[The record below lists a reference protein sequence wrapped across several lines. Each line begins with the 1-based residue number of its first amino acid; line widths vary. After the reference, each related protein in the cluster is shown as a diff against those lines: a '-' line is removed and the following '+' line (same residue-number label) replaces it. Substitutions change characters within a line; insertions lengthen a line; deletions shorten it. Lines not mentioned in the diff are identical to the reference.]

1 VNHTNLETLF
11 NPKTVCVIGASQ
23 KRNKVGSQ
31 VLVNLIT
38 ASFTGKIYP
47 INPKHDMLF
56 GLKTYKSIK
65 DIVESIDLA
74 VVTIPNS
81 QVPSVIEE
89 CVEENVKF
97 AVIITAGFGEMEAYD
112 PGGVTLRTELLQ
124 ILKRGSLRVVGPN
137 CMGLVSTS
145 SNLLALM
152 GFGIPPARKKINASI
167 VSQSGTWGI
176 TTIRAGTVQGLGF
189 SKFVSSGNEL
199 DLKFEDYLEYFG
211 ADPDTQIILGF
222 IEGLRQGKRFI
233 KVVKEIDKPI
243 LLIKGGKTQSGKVT
257 AKSHTGSLAGSH
269 QLYEAIFKQYGI
281 IEVNNMNELV
291 DFGRAF
297 ARCLSY
303 DPPKF
308 PKGNRVGLFSG
319 GGGFCVL
326 MADNVELEGLTLA
339 QLSPETIEQLNKIL
353 PPYWSHRNPVDLVAS
368 WDFKSYTKVLKIL
381 LKDPN
386 IDAVIARPPLGF
398 SLIYE
403 NEDVIQFIKQNP
415 QSVVAM
421 PHDMVK
427 SFDLS
432 IVREMGRIA
441 KRSTKPI
448 IVPLGFYTAEAPKQ
462 YEIIRELDDRG
473 ILIAPSGQQAAR
485 ILKKLWDFYKYQE
498 KKKGDKN
505 R

>member
-1 VNHTNLETLF
+1 MNHTNLETLF

-176 TTIRAGTVQGLGF
+176 TTIRAGTVQG
-189 SKFVSSGNEL
+189 
-199 DLKFEDYLEYFG
+199 
-211 ADPDTQIILGF
+211 
-222 IEGLRQGKRFI
+222 
-233 KVVKEIDKPI
+233 
-243 LLIKGGKTQSGKVT
+243 
-257 AKSHTGSLAGSH
+257 
-269 QLYEAIFKQYGI
+269 
-281 IEVNNMNELV
+281 
-291 DFGRAF
+291 
-297 ARCLSY
+297 
-303 DPPKF
+303 
-308 PKGNRVGLFSG
+308 
-319 GGGFCVL
+319 
-326 MADNVELEGLTLA
+326 
-339 QLSPETIEQLNKIL
+339 
-353 PPYWSHRNPVDLVAS
+353 
-368 WDFKSYTKVLKIL
+368 
-381 LKDPN
+381 
-386 IDAVIARPPLGF
+386 
-398 SLIYE
+398 
-403 NEDVIQFIKQNP
+403 
-415 QSVVAM
+415 
-421 PHDMVK
+421 
-427 SFDLS
+427 
-432 IVREMGRIA
+432 
-441 KRSTKPI
+441 
-448 IVPLGFYTAEAPKQ
+448 
-462 YEIIRELDDRG
+462 
-473 ILIAPSGQQAAR
+473 
-485 ILKKLWDFYKYQE
+485 
-498 KKKGDKN
+498 
-505 R
+505 